1 MIAAHRKIEDKM
13 AQTQNMWQL
22 EQRRLLKHQHMPE
35 IEKEIEQRIKAFDKR
50 VKRLREAQKGG
61 TLEALVNAFA
71 KYFLLGFTMLIAVF
85 DPIFKWRR
93 GRGSRQR
100 TEQSAGEMT
109 PTRPRVRHHA
119 SE

>member
-1 MIAAHRKIEDKM
+1 MSLHITVLSIYGFANFACVDASFAIVERLGQIKEMKTIAKM
-13 AQTQNMWQL
+13 DTMFT
-22 EQRRLLKHQHMPE
+22 M
-35 IEKEIEQRIKAFDKR
+35 D
-50 VKRLREAQKGG
+50 
-61 TLEALVNAFA
+61 TLVNAFA

-93 GRGSRQR
+93 RRGSRQR